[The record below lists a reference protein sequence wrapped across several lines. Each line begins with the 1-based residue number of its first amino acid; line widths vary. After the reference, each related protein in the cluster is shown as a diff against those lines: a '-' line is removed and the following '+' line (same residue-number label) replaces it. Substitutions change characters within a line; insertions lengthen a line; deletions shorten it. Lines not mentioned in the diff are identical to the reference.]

1 MLLTTQELA
10 TTHPDLHKRFRRQN
24 RALVLFSVAL
34 GMLLIGLG
42 WVGYQN
48 ANQGSD
54 IRDISIQQSACSVD
68 PDGLVCKVGH
78 ANSVALT
85 THEEA
90 CFILAQGGIQCRPA
104 LDGAQARKD
113 ALQAAAG
120 SSTSSTSAAPN
131 TEGVQRGDL
140 SGYSPGNPTVPG
152 ASGTPPTPRPPKPQ
166 PAPPSTPTPSV
177 PPRDGPVTPQ
187 SRPLITLPDQLKLVA
202 EVCVNALGIKVIC

>member
-10 TTHPDLHKRFRRQN
+10 TTHPDLHKRFRRQG

-48 ANQGSD
+48 VNQGSD

-120 SSTSSTSAAPN
+120 SSTSSYIRRAKHRGCPARRPIGLFPRQPHRTGGVWDATDATAAETSASAAFDADSKCAAP
-131 TEGVQRGDL
+131 
-140 SGYSPGNPTVPG
+140 
-152 ASGTPPTPRPPKPQ
+152 
-166 PAPPSTPTPSV
+166 
-177 PPRDGPVTPQ
+177 
-187 SRPLITLPDQLKLVA
+187 
-202 EVCVNALGIKVIC
+202 